1 MDPGSESG
9 MTVKETYLRNPQYYG
24 NFRMSIRSS
33 IQSNIIKSYV
43 IMLIFIAVVVGIAYV
58 FGQATG
64 YGDSYVLFAF
74 ILALVGSFTSYF
86 YGDQIVLAM
95 SHARPASRTKDFD
108 FYTVT
113 ENLAIAAGIPKPKL
127 YVIEDPAI
135 NAFAT
140 GRDPKHAVVVATTG
154 LLSRLDRR
162 ETEGVVAHE
171 LSHIKNYDIRLMV
184 IVAVL
189 VGTISYA
196 SDMFLRNLWW
206 SGRDRDDDRKDSGI
220 FMILGIVLAI
230 VTPVIGMLIQLAM
243 SRRREYLA
251 DADGALLTRY
261 PLGLA
266 RALEKISKDKDVL
279 EGATNATAHLYIA
292 NPFKSK
298 SSHVWFANLF
308 NTHPPIKERIRLLK
322 AM

>member
-1 MDPGSESG
+1 M
-9 MTVKETYLRNPQYYG
+9 V
-24 NFRMSIRSS
+24 
-33 IQSNIIKSYV
+33 
-43 IMLIFIAVVVGIAYV
+43 IFILVVVGIAYV
-58 FGQATG
+58 FGAATG
-64 YGDSYVLFAF
+64 YGDSYVFLAFLFA
-74 ILALVGSFTSYF
+74 LGGSATSYF
-86 YGDQIVLAM
+86 FGDQIVLAM
-95 SHARPASRTKDFD
+95 SGARPASRTKDFD

-113 ENLAIAAGIPKPKL
+113 ENLSIAAGIPKPKL
-127 YVIEDPAI
+127 YVIEDTAI

-162 ETEGVVAHE
+162 EIEGVVAHE
-171 LSHIKNYDIRLMV
+171 LSHVKNYDIRLMV

-189 VGTISYA
+189 VGTIAYA

-206 SGRDRDDDRKDSGI
+206 SGRDRDNDRKDGGL
-220 FMILGIVLAI
+220 FLILGIVLAI
-230 VTPVIGMLIQLAM
+230 VTPLIGMLIQMAM

-266 RALEKISKDKDVL
+266 NALTKISKDKEVL
-279 EGATNATAHLYIA
+279 EAATNATAHLFIA
-292 NPFKSK
+292 NPFKGK
-298 SSHVWFANLF
+298 SYGAWFSNLF
-308 NTHPPIKERIRLLK
+308 NTHPPIQERIRILK